1 VHKHQEDRFVVAAGD
16 ILLALWDGRS
26 GSPSAGTLDLLP
38 MGVSQPDDAQFSVL
52 IPKKVHHGFMVT
64 SDREAIL
71 LNSPTRLYDPSDE
84 GRDPFTNVGATFND
98 QSPFNWDEVRKALR
112 S

>member
-1 VHKHQEDRFVVAAGD
+1 MVAAGD

-38 MGVSQPDDAQFSVL
+38 MGESQPDDAQFSVL
-52 IPKKVHHGFMVT
+52 IPKEVHHGFMVT
-64 SDREAIL
+64 SDRKAIL
-71 LNSPTRLYDPSDE
+71 LNSPTRLYNPSDE
-84 GRDPFTNVGATFND
+84 GRDPFANVGATFDD
-98 QSPFNWDEVRKALR
+98 QTSFNWEEVRKALR